1 MKSKRIHFL
10 ILTAD
15 YVWILFALLGSFY
28 LRYHGNPGEAF
39 SHPIHGGFVLLLGAS
54 LVAWFFLYTIMDLD
68 CFRGGWQASAMI
80 SKTSVAI
87 ILQMSALVSWGYL
100 ARLYYSRLLLLYF
113 GVLIWAG
120 VTVIRVSAL
129 NFFQAQIREGKS
141 RRVVVIGD
149 NGLSQ
154 EIVYWIRRHP
164 ELLYEVVGFLSPFGG
179 GETGYVSQSPGVS
192 GALGSLDALDLLKDM
207 GVHDL
212 IVVPKHAPGL
222 ELQGFLVRCQE
233 EGIHILVLPQPYELY
248 VSRPKLIEIGGLPLI
263 FLEQPSFSKVAQS
276 TKRIFD
282 LAVGLLLFVPAAI
295 ILAVIVG
302 ALWAKERRFL
312 RKETRCGRN
321 GWPFAM
327 YRVDIETDEAVASKY
342 HKLLRRLS
350 ISELPQ
356 LLNVLQGQMSLVG
369 PRPESPEQVRDYSEW
384 QKQRLKVKPGMTG
397 LAQVNGLR
405 EHHPSTEK
413 IRHDLEYILHWT
425 LVFDVVLL
433 FQTIWTL
440 AGRLVSHQK
449 EAGPSSSEESLR
461 DNREL
466 SRPVVQ
472 PIRE

>member
-10 ILTAD
+10 ILAAD
-15 YVWILFALLGSFY
+15 FVWIFFALLGSFC
-28 LRYHGNPGEAF
+28 LRYHGNPGGF
-39 SHPIHGGFVLLLGAS
+39 SRSIHGGFVLLLVAS
-54 LVAWFFLYTIMDLD
+54 LAAWFFLYTTMELD

-87 ILQMSALVSWGYL
+87 ILQMSALVSWGYVT
-100 ARLYYSRLLLLYF
+100 RLYYSRLMLLYF
-113 GVLIWAG
+113 GLLIWAG
-120 VTVIRVSAL
+120 VTLIRVGVV
-129 NFFQAQIREGKS
+129 NFFHAQIRAGKS
-141 RRVVVIGD
+141 RRVVVVGD

-164 ELLYEVVGFLSPFGG
+164 ELLYEVIGFLSPFGSG
-179 GETGYVSQSPGVS
+179 DTGYGSQSSSIS
-192 GALGSLDALDLLKDM
+192 GALGSLDVLAMLKDM

-212 IVVPKHAPGL
+212 IVVPRYAPGV
-222 ELQGFLVRCQE
+222 ELQSFLVRCQE

-248 VSRPKLIEIGGLPLI
+248 VSRPKLIEIGGVPLI

-282 LAVGLLLFVPAAI
+282 LAVGLLLFLPAAA
-295 ILAVIVG
+295 ILAVVVG
-302 ALWAKERRFL
+302 ALWVKERRL
-312 RKETRCGRN
+312 VRRETRCGRD
-321 GWPFAM
+321 GRPFAM
-327 YRVDIETDEAVASKY
+327 YRLDIETDESVASKY

-356 LLNVLQGQMSLVG
+356 LINVLQGRMSLVG
-369 PRPESPEQVRDYSEW
+369 PRPEWPEQVRDYSEW
-384 QKQRLKVKPGMTG
+384 QRQRLKVKPGMTG

-405 EHHPSTEK
+405 EDHPTAEK

-425 LVFDVVLL
+425 PVLDVVLL

-440 AGRLVSHQK
+440 AGRLIRHRK
-449 EAGPSSSEESLR
+449 NPGPSSSKESLQ
-461 DNREL
+461 DKREL
-466 SRPVVQ
+466 SQPVVQ